1 MNTPNR
7 NAVVQMTLDWV
18 DVMEAVTEGVDELGD
33 LYFNGGHE
41 HYHDHWFWGDMNR
54 FRKEVWDKHVSAQVD
69 FMQLW
74 HDELDTDIYT
84 SDWLFGIRN
93 EHCIPYELPIIA
105 AFMMQEV
112 NAFGQRLMGVQE
124 KESSLINVQALVRGK
139 QSRYGKTMGEYQEIA
154 DYDSVSLFPSK
165 VYHD

>member
-7 NAVVQMTLDWV
+7 NAVVKMTLDWI
-18 DVMEAVTEGVDELGD
+18 DVMEAITEGVDELSD
-33 LYFNGGHE
+33 LYFNGGYE
-41 HYHDHWFWGDMNR
+41 HYHDHWFWGNMKR
-54 FRKEVWDKHVSAQVD
+54 FKEEVWDKHVSAQVD

-105 AFMMQEV
+105 AV
-112 NAFGQRLMGVQE
+112 CHLKNVHTGRCPLVHAAFASRRIG
-124 KESSLINVQALVRGK
+124 RGYFG
-139 QSRYGKTMGEYQEIA
+139 SARVCSE
-154 DYDSVSLFPSK
+154 P
-165 VYHD
+165 